1 MIDFKTVFSVSQF
14 ARLLNDHFRTQ
25 FSAMRIQGEV
35 AAFTKASSGHW
46 YLALKDESAQLKAVM
61 FRQRNVLAGFLPA
74 VGDKV
79 EVLAQLAMY
88 EQRGELQLIVDVIKK
103 AGQGNLHEQYL
114 QLKAKLAQE
123 GLFDLVRK
131 KALPSVVF
139 NLGVVTSLQA
149 AALADVK
156 QALARR
162 APHVQYTVYHTAV
175 QGVQAAAQIIEALR
189 KADEAG
195 HEAIVLCRG
204 GGSLEDLWSFNI
216 EAVVRAV
223 AACKTPIVVGVGH
236 ESDVTLAEFAADLRA
251 ATPTAAA
258 ELISRP
264 TRELLADIHGLHSDL
279 RRALRHRAQ
288 SLVQQLDRAEL
299 GLITPTAY
307 VNSLQARLTHAVIRL
322 PGVARRHIAQQAD
335 GLARLGQHLIDDLG
349 AAQTQANRTVQLLG
363 QGLQAAQSRR
373 MSSVDGNL
381 QRLGSVIEA
390 VSPQRTLERGY
401 AFLQPG
407 HGGDAV
413 IRSVQ
418 QVQPG
423 DGVRATLVDG
433 EILMNVREKTSV
445 HGLANMDDSK
455 SR

>member
-1 MIDFKTVFSVSQF
+1 MVDFKTVFSVSQF
-14 ARLLNDHFRTQ
+14 ARHLNEHFRTE
-25 FSAMRIQGEV
+25 FGPIRIQGEV
-35 AAFTKASSGHW
+35 ASFTKASSGHW
-46 YLALKDESAQLKAVM
+46 YFGLKDSTAQLKAVM
-61 FRQRNVLAGFLPA
+61 FRQRNILAGFLPA

-88 EQRGELQLIVDVIKK
+88 EQRGELQLIVDVMKK

-114 QLKAKLAQE
+114 QLKARLSQE
-123 GLFDLVRK
+123 GLFDLNRK
-131 KALPSVVF
+131 KPVPSVVF

-162 APHVQYTVYHTAV
+162 APHVDYTVYHTAV
-175 QGVQAAAQIIEALR
+175 QGEQAAAQIIDALQ
-189 KADEAG
+189 KADAAG
-195 HEAIVLCRG
+195 HEVLILCRG

-258 ELISRP
+258 ELISKP
-264 TRELLADIHGLHSDL
+264 TQELLAQVQNLHNNL

-288 SLVQQLDRAEL
+288 LLVQQVDRAEMRL
-299 GLITPTAY
+299 LTPTAY
-307 VNSLQARLTHAVIRL
+307 VNALESKIQNASSRMPRLVQRHLQQHETAVSNRGQALNLEMGKALVSANQRSEFAAVAMRTAQNRHLTAMEGRL
-322 PGVARRHIAQQAD
+322 
-335 GLARLGQHLIDDLG
+335 QHLG
-349 AAQTQANRTVQLLG
+349 AV
-363 QGLQAAQSRR
+363 
-373 MSSVDGNL
+373 V
-381 QRLGSVIEA
+381 EA

-401 AFLQPG
+401 AFLQPEV
-407 HGGDAV
+407 GDEV
-413 IRSVQ
+413 VRSVE
-418 QVQPG
+418 QVNNG
-423 DGVRATLVDG
+423 DSLRATLADG
-433 EILMNVREKTSV
+433 EIVVNVREKTSLR
-445 HGLANMDDSK
+445 GPSAKRNEN

>member
-46 YLALKDESAQLKAVM
+46 YLALKDDSAQLKAVM

-114 QLKAKLAQE
+114 QLKAKLTQE
-123 GLFDLVRK
+123 GLFDLARK

-139 NLGVVTSLQA
+139 NLGIVTSLQA

-175 QGVQAAAQIIEALR
+175 QGTPAAGQIIEALR

-204 GGSLEDLWSFNI
+204 GGSLEDLWSFNV

-223 AACKTPIVVGVGH
+223 AACRTPIVVGVGH

-264 TRELLADIHGLHSDL
+264 TRELLADIQALHSNL

-307 VNSLQARLTHAVIRL
+307 VNSLQVRLTHAVMRL
-322 PGVARRHIAQQAD
+322 PGVARRRIAQQTD
-335 GLARLGQHLIDDLG
+335 ELARLGQHLIDDMG
-349 AAQTQANRTVQLLG
+349 MAQTQANRNVQLLG
-363 QGLQAAQSRR
+363 QGLNAAQSKR
-373 MSSVDGNL
+373 MLNVDGNL

-401 AFLQPG
+401 AFLQPEQR
-407 HGGDAV
+407 DAV

-418 QVQPG
+418 QVKPG
-423 DGVRATLVDG
+423 DGVRATLADG

-445 HGLANMDDSK
+445 SGLANMDDSK

>member
-1 MIDFKTVFSVSQF
+1 MIDLKTVFTVSQF
-14 ARLLNDHFRTQ
+14 ARQLNDHFRTN
-25 FSAMRIQGEV
+25 FSAIRIQGEI

-46 YLALKDESAQLKAVM
+46 YFALKDDSAQLKAVM

-88 EQRGELQLIVDVIKK
+88 EQRGELQLIVDVVKK

-114 QLKAKLAQE
+114 QLKNKLSHE
-123 GLFDLVRK
+123 GLFDSARK
-131 KALPSVVF
+131 KSLPTVVF

-149 AALADVK
+149 AALADVR

-162 APHVQYTVYHTAV
+162 APHVQYTIYHTAV
-175 QGVQAAAQIIEALR
+175 QGEQAAGQIIDALK
-189 KADEAG
+189 KADAAG
-195 HEAIVLCRG
+195 HEALILCRG

-223 AACKTPIVVGVGH
+223 AACSTPIVVGVGH

-264 TRELLADIHGLHSDL
+264 TRELLAEIQGLHGNL

-288 SLVQQLDRAEL
+288 LLVQQVDRAEL
-299 GLITPTAY
+299 GLLTPTAY
-307 VNSLQARLTHAVIRL
+307 VNALELRMNNAMNRL
-322 PGVARRHIAQQAD
+322 PGLVQRQVQYHTDQVSGAASALTQDMRDAQSQAERTVKLLGD
-335 GLARLGQHLIDDLG
+335 GLG
-349 AAQTQANRTVQLLG
+349 T
-363 QGLQAAQSRR
+363 AQSRR
-373 MSSVDGNL
+373 LLGAESAV
-381 QRLGSVIEA
+381 QRLGAVVDA

-401 AFLQPG
+401 AFLQQERG
-407 HGGDAV
+407 STV
-413 IRSVQ
+413 VRSIGEVEQ
-418 QVQPG
+418 G
-423 DGVRATLVDG
+423 ENLRATVADG
-433 EILMNVREKTSV
+433 EILLNVREKTKLRGAF
-445 HGLANMDDSK
+445 HEDDK
-455 SR
+455 NSR

>member
-1 MIDFKTVFSVSQF
+1 MIDFKTIFSVSQF
-14 ARLLNDHFRTQ
+14 ARQLNDHFRTQ
-25 FSAMRIQGEV
+25 FGAIRIQGEI
-35 AAFTKASSGHW
+35 ASITRASSGHW
-46 YLALKDESAQLKAVM
+46 YFGLKDDAAQLKAVM
-61 FRQRNVLAGFLPA
+61 FRQRNVLAGFLPV

-79 EVLAQLAMY
+79 EILAQLAMY

-114 QLKAKLAQE
+114 QLKARLTQE
-123 GLFDLVRK
+123 GLFDSNRK
-131 KALPSVVF
+131 KTLPTVVF

-149 AALADVK
+149 AALADIK

-175 QGVQAAAQIIEALR
+175 QGEQAAAQIIDALQ
-189 KADEAG
+189 KADAAG

-264 TRELLADIHGLHSDL
+264 TRELLGEVDGLYNNL

-288 SLVQQLDRAEL
+288 LLVQQVDRAEL
-299 GLITPTAY
+299 GLLTPTAY
-307 VNSLQARLTHAVIRL
+307 VNALEARLSNANGRL
-322 PGVARRHIAQQAD
+322 PRLVARHVRQHTDSLEQI
-335 GLARLGQHLIDDLG
+335 GLALSAEITTSLDLAGKQSQRLNESINK
-349 AAQTQANRTVQLLG
+349 AQK
-363 QGLQAAQSRR
+363 RR
-373 MSSVDGNL
+373 LVTLDSAL
-381 QRLGSVIEA
+381 QRWESIVEA

-401 AFLQPG
+401 AFLQPQRG
-407 HGGDAV
+407 NAVVRSINQIEAGDKL
-413 IRSVQ
+413 
-418 QVQPG
+418 
-423 DGVRATLVDG
+423 RATLADG
-433 EILMNVREKTSV
+433 EILVNVREKTGTS
-445 HGLANMDDSK
+445 GLLGKDAEN

>member
-46 YLALKDESAQLKAVM
+46 YLALKDDSAQLKAVM

-114 QLKAKLAQE
+114 QLKAKLTQE
-123 GLFDLVRK
+123 GLFDLAGK

-175 QGVQAAAQIIEALR
+175 QGAQAAGQIIEALR
-189 KADEAG
+189 KADGAG

-204 GGSLEDLWSFNI
+204 GGSLEDLWSFNV

-223 AACKTPIVVGVGH
+223 ASCKTPIVVGVGH

-264 TRELLADIHGLHSDL
+264 TRELLADIQGLHSNL

-307 VNSLQARLTHAVIRL
+307 VNSLQVRLTHALTRL
-322 PGVARRHIAQQAD
+322 PGVARRHIAQQTD
-335 GLARLGQHLIDDLG
+335 GLDRLGQHLINDMG
-349 AAQTQANRTVQLLG
+349 VAQTQANRNVQLLG
-363 QGLQAAQSRR
+363 QGLTAAQSKR
-373 MSSVDGNL
+373 MSNVDGNL

-401 AFLQPG
+401 AFLQPEPG
-407 HGGDAV
+407 NAV

-423 DGVRATLVDG
+423 DGVRATLADG

-445 HGLANMDDSK
+445 GGLANMDDSK

>member
-1 MIDFKTVFSVSQF
+1 MIDFKTVFTVSQF
-14 ARLLNDHFRTQ
+14 ARQLNDHFRTN
-25 FSAMRIQGEV
+25 FNAIRIQGEI
-35 AAFTKASSGHW
+35 ASFTKASSGHW
-46 YLALKDESAQLKAVM
+46 YFALKDDSAQLKAVM

-88 EQRGELQLIVDVIKK
+88 EQRGELQLIVDVVKK

-114 QLKAKLAQE
+114 QLKNKLSHE
-123 GLFDLVRK
+123 GLFDSVRK
-131 KALPSVVF
+131 KSLPSVVF
-139 NLGVVTSLQA
+139 NLGVITSLQA
-149 AALADVK
+149 AALADVR

-175 QGVQAAAQIIEALR
+175 QGEQAAGQIIEALT
-189 KADEAG
+189 KADAAG
-195 HEAIVLCRG
+195 HEALVLCRG

-264 TRELLADIHGLHSDL
+264 TRELLAEIQGLHGNL

-288 SLVQQLDRAEL
+288 MLVQQVDRAEL
-299 GLITPTAY
+299 GLLTPTAY
-307 VNSLQARLTHAVIRL
+307 VNGLELRMTSAMNRLPRLAERQVRQHTDTVSMAAQNLVQDMRNAQLQSERTIRL
-322 PGVARRHIAQQAD
+322 
-335 GLARLGQHLIDDLG
+335 LGENL
-349 AAQTQANRTVQLLG
+349 NV
-363 QGLQAAQSRR
+363 AQSRGLLGAE
-373 MSSVDGNL
+373 SAV
-381 QRLGSVIEA
+381 QRLGAVVEA
-390 VSPQRTLERGY
+390 VSPQRTLDRGY
-401 AFLQPG
+401 AFLQSET
-407 HGGDAV
+407 GDAV
-413 IRSVQ
+413 VRSVAEVKQ
-418 QVQPG
+418 G
-423 DGVRATLVDG
+423 ENLRATVADG
-433 EILMNVREKTSV
+433 EILLNVREKTKLRGPF
-445 HGLANMDDSK
+445 HEDGKN

>member
-46 YLALKDESAQLKAVM
+46 YLALKDDSAQLKAVM

-114 QLKAKLAQE
+114 QLKAKLTQE
-123 GLFDLVRK
+123 GLFDLTRK
-131 KALPSVVF
+131 KALSPVVF

-175 QGVQAAAQIIEALR
+175 QGAQAAGQIIEALQ
-189 KADEAG
+189 KADGAG

-204 GGSLEDLWSFNI
+204 GGSLEDLWSFNV

-264 TRELLADIHGLHSDL
+264 TRELLADIQGLHSNL

-288 SLVQQLDRAEL
+288 LLVQQLDRAEL
-299 GLITPTAY
+299 GLVTPTAY
-307 VNSLQARLTHAVIRL
+307 VNSLQLRLTHAVTRL
-322 PGVARRHIAQQAD
+322 PGVARRHIAQHTD
-335 GLARLGQHLIDDLG
+335 GIARLGQHLIDDMDV
-349 AAQTQANRTVQLLG
+349 AQTQANRNVQLLG
-363 QGLQAAQSRR
+363 QGLQAAQSKR
-373 MSSVDGNL
+373 MSNVDGNL

-401 AFLQPG
+401 AFLQPEQ
-407 HGGDAV
+407 GDAV

-423 DGVRATLVDG
+423 DGVRATLADG
-433 EILMNVREKTSV
+433 EILMNVREKTGV
-445 HGLANMDDSK
+445 HGLATMDDSK